1 MKMNLRLP
9 LLSLC
14 VLTMFT
20 FSKTFANAP
29 GAPGDPHRGGLRY
42 EPYHES
48 RRDFN
53 NWLERRYSA
62 EGRHTSPIAD
72 DPGSGGNGGGQA
84 PIDGGLSLL
93 LAAGLGLGVK
103 KAMKRNVAV
112 IGEAKDTSAQ

>member
-1 MKMNLRLP
+1 MKMHLRLP
-9 LLSLC
+9 LLAAC
-14 VLTMFT
+14 VLTALT
-20 FSKTFANAP
+20 FSNSNAYANDP
-29 GAPGDPHRGGLRY
+29 GPHRGALRY

-62 EGRHTSPIAD
+62 EGHRTSPIAD
-72 DPGSGGNGGGQA
+72 DPGNGNGGGQA

-103 KAMKRNVAV
+103 KAMKKKAASLE
-112 IGEAKDTSAQ
+112 EAKDISAQ

>member
-1 MKMNLRLP
+1 MKMDLRLP
-9 LLSLC
+9 LLAAC
-14 VLTMFT
+14 VLTVFT
-20 FSKTFANAP
+20 FSNALANDP
-29 GAPGDPHRGGLRY
+29 GPHRGGLRY

-62 EGRHTSPIAD
+62 EGRHASPIAD

-93 LAAGLGLGVK
+93 LAAGLGLGIK
-103 KAMKRNVAV
+103 KAMKKNHALN
-112 IGEAKDTSAQ
+112 DTSAQ